1 MRRCQPLIFSSV
13 VLSACARLSAPRS
26 PLFGRV
32 LRATCE
38 LFAEALFFASVIQ
51 VHVATSSPAL
61 YLHQRRFS
69 ILKINCGYQSTQ
81 PLCGRDRLDSSD
93 RARVAPESF
102 LNMSLRDLR

>member
-81 PLCGRDRLDSSD
+81 TLCGRDRLDPSD
-93 RARVAPESF
+93 ATAPGGV
-102 LNMSLRDLR
+102 RG

>member
-81 PLCGRDRLDSSD
+81 TLWGRDRLDPSD
-93 RARVAPESF
+93 REAVDRA
-102 LNMSLRDLR
+102 NIMSAC